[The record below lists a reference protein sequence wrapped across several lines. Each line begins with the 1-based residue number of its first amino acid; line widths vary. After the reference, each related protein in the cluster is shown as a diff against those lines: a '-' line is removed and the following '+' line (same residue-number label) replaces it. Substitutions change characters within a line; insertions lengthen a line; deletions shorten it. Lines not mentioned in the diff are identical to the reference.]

1 MGFLD
6 LATRRRRRMGSATP
20 MGGAAP
26 TINGRERTVQDT
38 AGAPVTV
45 NSGSPV
51 AGELILLHLAYGG
64 FLVPSNPIVWP
75 SGFTQGDRKNHGWA
89 QGAWAWKIATG
100 SEPSTYDVSWVGSAY
115 TRTILS
121 LLRIGNHNGI
131 AGNSEAWS
139 ETNTNNRQLPAF
151 SSTPAPSLRVAFFSF
166 GWGGGTMTVTPPSTS
181 PATTVEQSPVFSSTG
196 DSNAGCGAMTLSKE
210 EDADDYALLT
220 ATTSWS
226 LNGTGCAYQAFSI
239 AIKHGLS

>member
-1 MGFLD
+1 MSMVVNS
-6 LATRRRRRMGSATP
+6 RRFGGGTTP
-20 MGGAAP
+20 VTP
-26 TINGRERTVQDT
+26 TINGSERTVQDT
-38 AGAPVTV
+38 VGAPVTV

-51 AGELILLHLAYGG
+51 AGELIILHLAYGT
-64 FLVPSNPIVWP
+64 FLVPSNPISWP
-75 SGFTQGDRKNHGWA
+75 SGFTQGDRRNHGWA

-100 SEPSTYDVSWVGSAY
+100 SEPSTYTVSWVGSAN
-115 TRTILS
+115 TRSILS

-139 ETNTNNRQLPAF
+139 ESNTNNRQLPAF
-151 SSTPAPSLRVAFFSF
+151 SSTPAPSRRIAFFSF

-196 DSNAGCGAMTLSKE
+196 DNNAGCGAMTLSKE
-210 EDADDYALLT
+210 EDANDYALLT

-226 LNGTGCAYQAFSI
+226 LNSAGCTYLSFSI
-239 AIKHGLS
+239 AVKHGFS